1 MNNYDYPMGA
11 DTSSAPWNQK
21 DNPEM
26 EIEVTVS
33 VTLSKSFSIRVK
45 DYKVIE
51 EESEDGVDFHYDF
64 SDCDLINAVNEQVTL
79 PQDLALCTERI
90 FDHDLDLKRAKM
102 PLCLKEAIEDG
113 KYWNVDDMDVIIE

>member
-33 VTLSKSFSIRVK
+33 VTLSKNFTIKVK
-45 DYKVIE
+45 DKSGKEYNKQKMAPATI
-51 EESEDGVDFHYDF
+51 
-64 SDCDLINAVNEQVTL
+64 INS
-79 PQDLALCTERI
+79 I
-90 FDHDLDLKRAKM
+90 KSF
-102 PLCLKEAIEDG
+102 
-113 KYWNVDDMDVIIE
+113 

>member
-33 VTLSKSFSIRVK
+33 VTLSKSFTIKVK
-45 DYKVIE
+45 DYNPCAILRCL
-51 EESEDGVDFHYDF
+51 SPNIVDIA
-64 SDCDLINAVNEQVTL
+64 INE
-79 PQDLALCTERI
+79 CIKR
-90 FDHDLDLKRAKM
+90 DLKYINITTDDYDM
-102 PLCLKEAIEDG
+102 SDICEDDNE
-113 KYWNVDDMDVIIE
+113 YDVIINKFKI